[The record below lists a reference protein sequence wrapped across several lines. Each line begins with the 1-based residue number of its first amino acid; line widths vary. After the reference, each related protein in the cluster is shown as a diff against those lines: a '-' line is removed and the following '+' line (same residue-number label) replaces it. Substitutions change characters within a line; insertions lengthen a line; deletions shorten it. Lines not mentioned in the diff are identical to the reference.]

1 MTAKGI
7 VLAFT
12 LVLGLGSTAFGQSTQ
27 AQGGSAQTGP
37 VGLPGLATGQPG
49 IQPNELCLDLP
60 IEAPPL
66 AAPGKSST
74 PTPPPPPPPPPPA
87 GPGDPTI
94 YGKTQKSENG
104 TIVYVIDVSGS
115 MGWDMGQFTA
125 ADGSTQT
132 GCRLDRAKAEL
143 AKSVVSLPST
153 FKFNMYSYDCGCYP
167 WQGGL
172 QPADDQHKQDAMGW
186 ISNLQP
192 MGATGTG
199 AATAQALTSNASCK
213 LFVLLTDGAP
223 NCDAGDESGD
233 SSCIAAHLAMIDQ
246 NNTQHAVINCFGI
259 GATGEFKQFCMD
271 VASQNGGQYSD
282 VR

>member
-7 VLAFT
+7 VFALT

-27 AQGGSAQTGP
+27 AQGGSAQAGGGP
-37 VGLPGLATGQPG
+37 SGPGLASGQPG
-49 IQPNELCLDLP
+49 IQPNELYLDLP
-60 IEAPPL
+60 IDAPPL
-66 AAPGKSST
+66 TVPGKT
-74 PTPPPPPPPPPPA
+74 APTPPPPPPPPPPQ
-87 GPGDPTI
+87 GSGDPTI

-115 MGWDMGQFTA
+115 MGWDMGQYTA
-125 ADGSTQT
+125 PDGSTQT
-132 GCRLDRAKAEL
+132 GDRLDRAKAEL
-143 AKSVVSLPST
+143 AKSVVSLPNT
-153 FKFNMYSYDCGCYP
+153 FKFNMYSYDCGSYP

-199 AATAQALTSNASCK
+199 AAVAQALNSNTSCK

-233 SSCIAAHLAMIDQ
+233 ASCIAAHLQMIDQ
-246 NNTQHAVINCFGI
+246 NNTQHAVINVFGI

>member
-1 MTAKGI
+1 MRLFQSALLSVGA
-7 VLAFT
+7 VL
-12 LVLGLGSTAFGQSTQ
+12 LYSSLAFGQT
-27 AQGGSAQTGP
+27 QGGAPAAPAAGGAP
-37 VGLPGLATGQPG
+37 AAGAPPAGQ
-49 IQPNELCLDLP
+49 IDHDVDLP
-60 IEAPPL
+60 VDQPPL
-66 AAPGKSST
+66 KLPQQQ
-74 PTPPPPPPPPPPA
+74 PQPPPPPPPPPPPA
-87 GPGDPTI
+87 GGGDPTI

-104 TIVYVIDVSGS
+104 TIIYVIDVSGS
-115 MGWDMGQFTA
+115 MGWDMGQYTA
-125 ADGSTQT
+125 PDGSTQT
-132 GCRLDRAKAEL
+132 GDRLDRAKAEL
-143 AKSVVSLPST
+143 AKSVVSLPNT

-167 WQGGL
+167 WQGGM
-172 QPADDQHKQDAMGW
+172 QPADDQHKQDALGW

-199 AATAQALTSNASCK
+199 AAVAQALNSNNSCK

-233 SSCIAAHLAMIDQ
+233 SSCIAAHLQMIDQ
-246 NNTQHAVINCFGI
+246 NNTQHAVINVFGI